1 MNLTE
6 IAQKFR
12 ISDNYL
18 NSKEDGLV
26 VVASSLQ
33 DIISELNG
41 ESKRG
46 IDENRKQSIITKLEK
61 LSDFCKE
68 VKNST
73 F

>member
-26 VVASSLQ
+26 VVARSLQ
-33 DIISELNG
+33 DII
-41 ESKRG
+41 
-46 IDENRKQSIITKLEK
+46 
-61 LSDFCKE
+61 
-68 VKNST
+68 
-73 F
+73 

>member
-61 LSDFCKE
+61 LTEFCKE

>member
-6 IAQKFR
+6 IARKFR
-12 ISDNYL
+12 VSDNYL

-26 VVASSLQ
+26 IVHSSLQ
-33 DIISELNG
+33 DIIGELNSG
-41 ESKRG
+41 D
-46 IDENRKQSIITKLEK
+46 IDRNRKESIIEKLER
-61 LSDFCKE
+61 LAEFCKE

>member
-12 ISDNYL
+12 ISENYL

-26 VVASSLQ
+26 VVHSSLQ
-33 DIISELNG
+33 DIIGELNSG
-41 ESKRG
+41 NVDR
-46 IDENRKQSIITKLEK
+46 NRKESIIEKLER
-61 LSDFCKE
+61 LAEFCKE